1 MQVLSLLCLLSLHL
15 AVCGAFALQ
24 YGFSRDLGS
33 GSGPGSG
40 SGSGSCGGR
49 CFGARSRSSYN
60 EAISSS
66 SSRSTTFTAFKSAKK
81 ATAKVVIAASMLFG
95 PSLVLI
101 ASPPSA
107 QAKDP
112 LPTLEKI
119 FTAVRKEISPEGESI
134 TRLKKDINNEDW
146 EDILTYTREYD
157 AGFRGGVLKAAWKQL
172 GS

>member
-15 AVCGAFALQ
+15 AVCGAFASQ
-24 YGFSRDLGS
+24 CGFSRGL
-33 GSGPGSG
+33 GSG
-40 SGSGSCGGR
+40 SGSGSCRSG

-66 SSRSTTFTAFKSAKK
+66 SSRSSTFTAFKSAKK

-146 EDILTYTREYD
+146 EDVLTYTREYD